1 MLYNSWF
8 KDTIV
13 TNWKFNI
20 PKQENINNDKQLRQQ
35 RIVVISKDSGA
46 RLSGFKLYLHHCG
59 QVI

>member
-20 PKQENINNDKQLRQQ
+20 PKQENINNDKHLRQQ
-35 RIVVISKDSGA
+35 RIVVIGKDSGA
-46 RLSGFKLYLHHCG
+46 RRSGFKLYLYHCG
-59 QVI
+59 QVT